1 MAEKVAAINRVTAR
15 KGEITISSDHKSN
28 SILSTS
34 SLTERKQIMATET
47 IEIKVLKIHK
57 INGNNRIKAFVDI
70 SINDALLIKAL
81 RVVEGK
87 NGLFVSMPVEQGKDE
102 KWYERVRCLNKDIRE
117 DIANTVLAAY
127 SKE

>member
-1 MAEKVAAINRVTAR
+1 MAEKAAIIRARAR
-15 KGEITISSDHKSN
+15 KGEITISSDQKSN
-28 SILSTS
+28 SILSSS

-57 INGNNRIKAFVDI
+57 INGSNRIKAFVDI
-70 SINDALLIKAL
+70 SINDVLLIKSL

-87 NGLFVSMPVEQGKDE
+87 NGLFVSMPVEQGKNE
-102 KWYERVRCLNKDIRE
+102 KWYERVRCLNEDVRE
-117 DIANTVLAAY
+117 VISNAVLEAY